1 MKPTPNNHQFTV
13 RATGDSMLPAIQD
26 GDILLVDPRC
36 PVKDKA
42 IVVARIKNE
51 IVCRRL
57 VIVDGRTLLVP
68 DNRCPDN
75 EIITSDQRIVEVG
88 EEVEILGQLER
99 WLIED
104 ADILGRVVGQYK
116 SFVPPA
122 DAFRGFTACACSR
135 FNSAS
140 YSMYA

>member
-1 MKPTPNNHQFTV
+1 MKLTPNNQPFTV
-13 RATGDSMLPAIQD
+13 RVKGDSMAPTIQD
-26 GDILLVDPRC
+26 GDILLVDPRV
-36 PVKDKA
+36 PPENKA
-42 IVVARIKNE
+42 IVVARIKSE

-57 VIVDGRTLLVP
+57 VISDTHMLLVP

-99 WLIED
+99 RLIED

-116 SFVPPA
+116 LFVPPL
-122 DAFRGFTACACSR
+122 GFHVIA
-135 FNSAS
+135 
-140 YSMYA
+140 

>member
-1 MKPTPNNHQFTV
+1 MKLTPNNQPFTV
-13 RATGDSMLPAIQD
+13 RVKGDSMAPTIQD
-26 GDILLVDPRC
+26 GDILLVDPRV
-36 PVKDKA
+36 PPENKA

-51 IVCRRL
+51 IVCRRF
-57 VIVDGRTLLVP
+57 VITDGRTLLVP

-88 EEVEILGQLER
+88 EEIEILGQLER
-99 WLIED
+99 RLIED

-122 DAFRGFTACACSR
+122 DASRG
-135 FNSAS
+135 
-140 YSMYA
+140 

>member
-1 MKPTPNNHQFTV
+1 MKTPSGNQPFTV
-13 RATGDSMLPAIQD
+13 RVKGNSMAPAIQD

-57 VIVDGRTLLVP
+57 VIVDGHTLLVP
-68 DNRCPDN
+68 DNHCPDN
-75 EIITSDQRIVEVG
+75 EIITSDQRIVEIG
-88 EEVEILGQLER
+88 EETEILGQVKQLER

-104 ADILGRVVGQYK
+104 TEILGNVVGSYR
-116 SFVPPA
+116 SLVSPS
-122 DAFRGFTACACSR
+122 DASRG
-135 FNSAS
+135 
-140 YSMYA
+140 